1 MNRQIKYILLSF
13 MFILLQTTVVQL
25 FSLNGIV
32 CDVLL
37 IWVVYISIQEGQM
50 SGTIYGFSIGLVF
63 DMVSGGFLGLT
74 SLTKALGGFS
84 AGYFHNE
91 NKTEI
96 TLGSYRF
103 LLVVLLSSVLH
114 NFIYFLLYQ
123 QGSEINIWLAVLK
136 IGLTTT
142 LYTTTISIIP
152 VLIYARKFSFKT

>member
-1 MNRQIKYILLSF
+1 MNRQIKYILLSLL
-13 MFILLQTTVVQL
+13 FILLQTTVVQL

-32 CDVLL
+32 CDMLL

-63 DMVSGGFLGLT
+63 DMVSGGFLGLS
-74 SLTKALGGFS
+74 SLTKALCGFS
-84 AGYFHNE
+84 AGYFYNE
-91 NKTEI
+91 NKIEI

-103 LLVVLLSSVLH
+103 LLVVLFSSILH

-142 LYTTTISIIP
+142 LYTTTVSIIP
-152 VLIYARKFSFKT
+152 VLIYARKYSFKT